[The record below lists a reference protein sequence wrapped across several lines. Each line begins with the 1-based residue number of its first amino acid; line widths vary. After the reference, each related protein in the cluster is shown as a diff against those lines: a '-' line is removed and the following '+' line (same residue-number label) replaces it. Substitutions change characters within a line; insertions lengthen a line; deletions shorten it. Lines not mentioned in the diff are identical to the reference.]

1 MSTAPIFDD
10 PIIREIFGEMEYR
23 GWQRDDVTFM
33 SLSELIS
40 DTVTFKRSP
49 SGEET
54 TVRFSGDT
62 DQTLGVTLALG
73 DFTYAELRH
82 AAPRRVRAFLDI
94 MGIVPARDEWVQWFR
109 EMQWGEQERD
119 QD

>member
-1 MSTAPIFDD
+1 MSAPVFEE
-10 PIIREIFGEMEYR
+10 PLVKEIFAELEAR
-23 GWQRDDVTFM
+23 GWEMQRTELK
-33 SLSELIS
+33 SLQMLIS
-40 DTVTFKRSP
+40 DLAEFYRPDAEGTR
-49 SGEET
+49 
-54 TVRFSGDT
+54 VRFAAETNPEFLSVSLWADGH
-62 DQTLGVTLALG
+62 
-73 DFTYAELRH
+73 TYAELRH